1 MPELVTITLD
11 ASEYYMAMQA
21 GCMRQV
27 QNRRI
32 GRPHYYGAPADR
44 AEQFHINGSVGE
56 ACVAKHLGKYWLGKG
71 TFGGSDVEDYE
82 VRSTSR
88 QDGDLILHDS
98 DKDDRPYISVYVS
111 EGVGV
116 IRGWLPGKDGKK
128 KEYWRDPAKGRPAYF
143 VPVAHLR
150 PIGTL
155 EQYRITH

>member
-1 MPELVTITLD
+1 MAVTVRLD
-11 ASEYYMAMQA
+11 SSEYYMAMQA

-27 QNRRI
+27 QNRNI
-32 GRPHYYGAPADR
+32 GRPHYYKAPTDR

-71 TFGGSDVEDYE
+71 TFGGSDVEQYE

-88 QDGDLILHDS
+88 PDGDLILHDA

-116 IRGWLPGKDGKK
+116 IRGWLMGREGKK
-128 KEYWRDPAKGRPAYF
+128 KEFWRDPAKGRPAFF
-143 VPVAHLR
+143 VPTNKLR
-150 PIGTL
+150 PIEELTRNKGTD
-155 EQYRITH
+155 

>member
-1 MPELVTITLD
+1 MSESVTVALD
-11 ASEYYMAMQA
+11 TSEYYMAMQA

-27 QNRRI
+27 QNRKI
-32 GRPHYYGAPADR
+32 GRPHYYGAPPDR

-56 ACVAKHLGKYWLGKG
+56 ACVAKYLNKYWLGKG

-88 QDGDLILHDS
+88 PDGDLILHDY

-116 IRGWLPGKDGKK
+116 IRGWIMGAEGKR
-128 KEYWRDPAKGRPAYF
+128 KEFWKDPAKGRPAYF
-143 VPVAHLR
+143 VPTSKLR
-150 PIGTL
+150 PMKSLGGNKGT
-155 EQYRITH
+155 R